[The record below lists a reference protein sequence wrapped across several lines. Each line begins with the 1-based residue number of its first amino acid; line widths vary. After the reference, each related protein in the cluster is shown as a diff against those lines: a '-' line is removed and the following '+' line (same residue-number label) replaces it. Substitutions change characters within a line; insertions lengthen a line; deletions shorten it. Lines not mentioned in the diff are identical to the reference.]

1 MVREI
6 NLFGIIVLTDDN
18 ALPTLAETVPVT
30 ECWWDGYV
38 VIRNK
43 HYVGKADVFKSQK
56 VQAVF
61 DAAQAAYEQIL
72 HALDESGYN
81 EEFDAYDM
89 DRQARVH
96 GQPRLVPKRHSKVI
110 GDIPF

>member
-1 MVREI
+1 MVKEI
-6 NLFGIIVLTDDN
+6 NLFGIVILTDDRS
-18 ALPTLAETVPVT
+18 LPTLAETIPVT

-43 HYVGKADVFKSQK
+43 HYVGEADVFKSK
-56 VQAVF
+56 KAQAAF

-81 EEFDAYDM
+81 EEFNAYDM
-89 DRQARVH
+89 VRQARVH
-96 GQPRLVPKRHSKVI
+96 GQPRLVPKRHTRVI